1 MATDYDLNTVSREDV
16 GTSHSRRM
24 RRDGMVPA
32 VVYGAGKASVKV
44 SISHNDLLKKLN
56 NEAFLNSILTI
67 AFDDKEE
74 SVLIKDIQVHPSRRQ
89 VMHLDL
95 QRVRSDVAIKV
106 SVPLAFINDDIAV
119 GVKMGGG
126 TVTPLMNEVEISC
139 LPEDLPERL
148 EVDVESL
155 ELDDMLYLED
165 IVLPEGVEISLLTQ
179 EEPANEPIV
188 AVRLLQIQEEPEV
201 EELAE
206 GEEGEEG
213 IKAAAD
219 GEEGSESSESEGESE
234 DSKEE

>member
-1 MATDYDLNTVSREDV
+1 MATDYDLNTVSREDA

-32 VVYGAGKASVKV
+32 VVYGAGKDSVKV
-44 SISHNDLLKKLN
+44 SISHNELLKKLN
-56 NEAFLNSILTI
+56 NEAFLNSILNI
-67 AFDDKEE
+67 AVDGKEE
-74 SVLIKDIQVHPSRRQ
+74 SVLIKDIQVHPARRQ

-139 LPEDLPERL
+139 LPKNLPERL
-148 EVDVESL
+148 EVDVEAL

-188 AVRLLQIQEEPEV
+188 AVRLLQIQEEEPEV

-206 GEEGEEG
+206 DEEGVE
-213 IKAAAD
+213 AAAD
-219 GEEGSESSESEGESE
+219 GEEGSESAESEGESE

>member
-1 MATDYDLNTVSREDV
+1 
-16 GTSHSRRM
+16 
-24 RRDGMVPA
+24 
-32 VVYGAGKASVKV
+32 
-44 SISHNDLLKKLN
+44 
-56 NEAFLNSILTI
+56 
-67 AFDDKEE
+67 
-74 SVLIKDIQVHPSRRQ
+74 
-89 VMHLDL
+89 
-95 QRVRSDVAIKV
+95 
-106 SVPLAFINDDIAV
+106 
-119 GVKMGGG
+119 MGGG

-139 LPEDLPERL
+139 LPKDLPERL

-206 GEEGEEG
+206 GEEGVE
-213 IKAAAD
+213 AAAD
-219 GEEGSESSESEGESE
+219 GEEGSESAESEGESE

>member
-24 RRDGMVPA
+24 RREGMVPA
-32 VVYGAGKASVKV
+32 VVYGAGKDSVKV
-44 SISHNDLLKKLN
+44 SISHNELLKKLN

-67 AFDDKEE
+67 SVDDKEE
-74 SVLIKDIQVHPSRRQ
+74 SGLIKDIQVHPSRRQ

-119 GVKMGGG
+119 GVKLGGG

-139 LPEDLPERL
+139 LPKNLPERL
-148 EVDVESL
+148 EVDVETL

-165 IVLPEGVEISLLTQ
+165 IVLPDGVEISLLTQ

-201 EELAE
+201 EEVVE

-213 IKAAAD
+213 VEAAAD
-219 GEEGSESSESEGESE
+219 GEEASESEGESE

>member
-1 MATDYDLNTVSREDV
+1 MATEYDLNTVSREDA

-32 VVYGAGKASVKV
+32 VVYGAGKDSVKV
-44 SISHNDLLKKLN
+44 SISHNELLKKLN
-56 NEAFLNSILTI
+56 NEAFLNSILNI
-67 AFDDKEE
+67 AVDGKEE
-74 SVLIKDIQVHPSRRQ
+74 SVLIKDIQVHPARRQ

-119 GVKMGGG
+119 GVKLGGG

-139 LPEDLPERL
+139 LPKDLPERL
-148 EVDVESL
+148 EVDVEAL

-165 IVLPEGVEISLLTQ
+165 IVLPQGVEISLLTQ

-188 AVRLLQIQEEPEV
+188 AVRLLQIQEEEPEV

-206 GEEGEEG
+206 DEEGVE
-213 IKAAAD
+213 AAAD
-219 GEEGSESSESEGESE
+219 GEEGSESAESEGESE

>member
-1 MATDYDLNTVSREDV
+1 MAKDFDLNTVSREDA

-24 RRDGMVPA
+24 RREGMDPA
-32 VVYGAGKASVKV
+32 VVYGAGKDSVSV
-44 SISHNDLLKKLN
+44 SISHNELLKKLN
-56 NEAFLNSILTI
+56 NEAFLNSILNI
-67 AFDDKEE
+67 AVDGKEE
-74 SVLIKDIQVHPSRRQ
+74 SVLIKDIQVHPARRQ

-106 SVPLAFINDDIAV
+106 SIPLAFINDDIAV
-119 GVKMGGG
+119 GVKLGGG
-126 TVTPLMNEVEISC
+126 SVTPLMNEVEISC
-139 LPEDLPERL
+139 LPKNLPERL
-148 EVDVESL
+148 EVDVEAL

-165 IVLPEGVEISLLTQ
+165 IVVPEGVEISLLTQ

-213 IKAAAD
+213 IEAAAA

>member
-1 MATDYDLNTVSREDV
+1 MAKDFDLNTVSREDA

-24 RRDGMVPA
+24 RREGMVPA
-32 VVYGAGKASVKV
+32 VVYGAGKDSVSV
-44 SISHNDLLKKLN
+44 SISHNELLKKLN
-56 NEAFLNSILTI
+56 NEAFLNSILRI
-67 AFDDKEE
+67 AVDGKEE
-74 SVLIKDIQVHPSRRQ
+74 SVLIKDIQVHPARRQ

-106 SVPLAFINDDIAV
+106 SIPLAFINDDIAV
-119 GVKMGGG
+119 GVKLGGG

-139 LPEDLPERL
+139 LPKNLPERL
-148 EVDVESL
+148 EVDVEAL

-213 IKAAAD
+213 VEAAAD
-219 GEEGSESSESEGESE
+219 GEEGSESSGSEGESE

>member
-1 MATDYDLNTVSREDV
+1 MATDYDLNTVSREDA

-24 RRDGMVPA
+24 RRDGIVPA
-32 VVYGAGKASVKV
+32 VIYGAGKDSVSV
-44 SISHNDLLKKLN
+44 SISHNELLKKLN

-67 AFDDKEE
+67 AVDGKEE
-74 SVLIKDIQVHPSRRQ
+74 SVLIKDIQVHPARRQ

-119 GVKMGGG
+119 GVKLGGG

-139 LPEDLPERL
+139 LPKDLPERL
-148 EVDVESL
+148 EVDVEAL

-165 IVLPEGVEISLLTQ
+165 IVLPQGVEISLLTQ

-188 AVRLLQIQEEPEV
+188 AVRLLQIQEEEPEV

-206 GEEGEEG
+206 DEEGVE
-213 IKAAAD
+213 AAAD
-219 GEEGSESSESEGESE
+219 GEEGSESAESEGESE

>member
-1 MATDYDLNTVSREDV
+1 
-16 GTSHSRRM
+16 
-24 RRDGMVPA
+24 MVPA
-32 VVYGAGKASVKV
+32 VVYGAGKDSVKV
-44 SISHNDLLKKLN
+44 SISHNELLKKLN

-67 AFDDKEE
+67 AVVGKEE
-74 SVLIKDIQVHPSRRQ
+74 SVLIKDIQVHPARRQ

-106 SVPLAFINDDIAV
+106 SIPLAFINDDIAV
-119 GVKMGGG
+119 GVKLGGG

-139 LPEDLPERL
+139 LPKDLPERL
-148 EVDVESL
+148 EVDVEAL

-179 EEPANEPIV
+179 EEPTNEPIV

-213 IKAAAD
+213 IEAAAA

>member
-1 MATDYDLNTVSREDV
+1 MATDYDLNTVSREDA

-32 VVYGAGKASVKV
+32 VVYGAGKDSVKV
-44 SISHNDLLKKLN
+44 SISHNELLKKLN
-56 NEAFLNSILTI
+56 NEAFLNSILNI
-67 AFDDKEE
+67 AVDGKEE
-74 SVLIKDIQVHPSRRQ
+74 SVLIKDIQVHPARRQ
-89 VMHLDL
+89 VIHLDL

-119 GVKMGGG
+119 GVKLGGG

-139 LPEDLPERL
+139 LPKDFPERL
-148 EVDVESL
+148 EVDVEAL

-165 IVLPEGVEISLLTQ
+165 IVLPQGVEISLLTQ

-188 AVRLLQIQEEPEV
+188 AVRLLQIQEEEPEV

-206 GEEGEEG
+206 DEEGVE
-213 IKAAAD
+213 AAAD
-219 GEEGSESSESEGESE
+219 GEEGSESAESEGESE

>member
-1 MATDYDLNTVSREDV
+1 MATDYDLNTVSREDA

-24 RRDGMVPA
+24 RREGMVPA
-32 VVYGAGKASVKV
+32 VVYGAGKDSVSV
-44 SISHNDLLKKLN
+44 SISHNELLKKLN
-56 NEAFLNSILTI
+56 NEAFLNSILNI
-67 AFDDKEE
+67 AVDGKEE
-74 SVLIKDIQVHPSRRQ
+74 SVLIKDIQVHPARRQ

-106 SVPLAFINDDIAV
+106 SIPLAFINDDIAV
-119 GVKMGGG
+119 GVKLGGG

-139 LPEDLPERL
+139 LPKNLPERL
-148 EVDVESL
+148 EVDVEAL

-188 AVRLLQIQEEPEV
+188 AIRLLQIQEDPEV

-213 IKAAAD
+213 VEAAAD
-219 GEEGSESSESEGESE
+219 GEEGSESSGSEGESE

>member
-1 MATDYDLNTVSREDV
+1 MATEYDLNTVSREDA

-32 VVYGAGKASVKV
+32 VVYGAGKESVSV
-44 SISHNDLLKKLN
+44 SISHNELLKKLN
-56 NEAFLNSILTI
+56 NEAFLNSILNI
-67 AFDDKEE
+67 AVDGKEE
-74 SVLIKDIQVHPSRRQ
+74 SVLIKDIQVHPARRQ

-95 QRVRSDVAIKV
+95 QRVRSDVEIKV

-119 GVKMGGG
+119 GVKLGGG

-139 LPEDLPERL
+139 LPKNLPERL
-148 EVDVESL
+148 EVDVEAL

-213 IKAAAD
+213 VEAAAA

>member
-1 MATDYDLNTVSREDV
+1 MATDYDLNTVSREDA

-24 RRDGMVPA
+24 RREGMVPA
-32 VVYGAGKASVKV
+32 VIYGAGKDSVSV
-44 SISHNDLLKKLN
+44 SISHNELLKKLN

-67 AFDDKEE
+67 AVDGKEE
-74 SVLIKDIQVHPSRRQ
+74 SVLIKDIQVHPARRQ

-119 GVKMGGG
+119 GVKLGGG

-139 LPEDLPERL
+139 LPKDLPERL
-148 EVDVESL
+148 EVDVEAL

-165 IVLPEGVEISLLTQ
+165 IVLPQGVEISLLTQ

-188 AVRLLQIQEEPEV
+188 AVRLLQIQEEEPEV

-206 GEEGEEG
+206 DEEGVE
-213 IKAAAD
+213 AAAD
-219 GEEGSESSESEGESE
+219 GEEGSESAESEGESE

>member
-1 MATDYDLNTVSREDV
+1 MATDYDLNTVSREDA

-32 VVYGAGKASVKV
+32 VVYGAGKDSVKV
-44 SISHNDLLKKLN
+44 SISHNELLKKLN

-67 AFDDKEE
+67 AVDDKEE
-74 SVLIKDIQVHPSRRQ
+74 SVLIKDIQVHPARRQ

-119 GVKMGGG
+119 GVKLGGG

-139 LPEDLPERL
+139 LPKDLPERL

-188 AVRLLQIQEEPEV
+188 AVRLLQIQEEEPEV

-206 GEEGEEG
+206 DEEGVE
-213 IKAAAD
+213 AAAD
-219 GEEGSESSESEGESE
+219 GEEGSESAESEGESE

>member
-1 MATDYDLNTVSREDV
+1 MATDYDLNTVSREDA

-32 VVYGAGKASVKV
+32 VVYGAGKDSVKV
-44 SISHNDLLKKLN
+44 SISHNELLKKLN
-56 NEAFLNSILTI
+56 NEAFLNSILNI
-67 AFDDKEE
+67 AVDGKEE
-74 SVLIKDIQVHPSRRQ
+74 SVLIKDIQVHPARRQ

-119 GVKMGGG
+119 GVKLGGG

-139 LPEDLPERL
+139 LPKDLPERL
-148 EVDVESL
+148 EVDVEAL

-165 IVLPEGVEISLLTQ
+165 IVLPQGVEISLLTQ

-188 AVRLLQIQEEPEV
+188 AVRLLQIQEEEPEV

-206 GEEGEEG
+206 DEEGVE
-213 IKAAAD
+213 AAAD
-219 GEEGSESSESEGESE
+219 GEEGSESAESEGESE

>member
-1 MATDYDLNTVSREDV
+1 MATDRDLNTVSREDV

-32 VVYGAGKASVKV
+32 VVYGAGKDSVNV
-44 SISHNDLLKKLN
+44 SISHNELLKKLN
-56 NEAFLNSILTI
+56 NEAFLNSILNI
-67 AFDDKEE
+67 AVDGKEE
-74 SVLIKDIQVHPSRRQ
+74 SVLIKDIQVHPARRQ

-119 GVKMGGG
+119 GVKLGGG

-139 LPEDLPERL
+139 LPKDLPERL

-188 AVRLLQIQEEPEV
+188 AVRLLQIQEEEPEV

-206 GEEGEEG
+206 GEEGVE
-213 IKAAAD
+213 AAAD

>member
-1 MATDYDLNTVSREDV
+1 MATDIDLNTLTREDT
-16 GTSHSRRM
+16 GTGHSRRM
-24 RRDGMVPA
+24 RREGSVPA
-32 VVYGAGKASVKV
+32 VVYGAGKESVSV
-44 SISHNDLLKKLN
+44 SISHNELLKKLN
-56 NEAFLNSILTI
+56 NEAFLNSILNI
-67 AFDDKEE
+67 AVDGKEE
-74 SVLIKDIQVHPSRRQ
+74 SVLIKDIQVHPAKRQ

-106 SVPLAFINDDIAV
+106 SVPLAFINDDTAV
-119 GVKMGGG
+119 GVKLGGG

-139 LPEDLPERL
+139 LPKDLPERL
-148 EVDVESL
+148 EVDVEAL

-188 AVRLLQIQEEPEV
+188 AVRLLQIQEEEPEV

-206 GEEGEEG
+206 GEEGVE
-213 IKAAAD
+213 AAAD

>member
-1 MATDYDLNTVSREDV
+1 MTDGYLD
-16 GTSHSRRM
+16 
-24 RRDGMVPA
+24 A
-32 VVYGAGKASVKV
+32 VFAGKDSIKV
-44 SISHNDLLKKLN
+44 SISHNELLKKLN

-67 AFDDKEE
+67 KVDDKEE

-139 LPEDLPERL
+139 LPKDLPERL
-148 EVDVESL
+148 EVDVEAL

-179 EEPANEPIV
+179 EEPTNEPIV
-188 AVRLLQIQEEPEV
+188 AVRLLQIQEEEPEV

-213 IKAAAD
+213 VEAAAD
-219 GEEGSESSESEGESE
+219 GEEASESSESEGESE

>member
-1 MATDYDLNTVSREDV
+1 MATDYDLNTVSREAV

-24 RRDGMVPA
+24 RREGMVPA
-32 VVYGAGKASVKV
+32 VVYGAGKDSVKV
-44 SISHNDLLKKLN
+44 PISHNELLKKLN

-67 AFDDKEE
+67 GIDDKEE

-106 SVPLAFINDDIAV
+106 SVPLVFINDDIAA
-119 GVKMGGG
+119 GVKLGGG

-139 LPEDLPERL
+139 LPKDLPERL
-148 EVDVESL
+148 EVDVEAL

-165 IVLPEGVEISLLTQ
+165 IVLPDGVEISLLTQ
-179 EEPANEPIV
+179 EEPANEPVV

-201 EELAE
+201 EEVVE
-206 GEEGEEG
+206 GEEGVE
-213 IKAAAD
+213 AAAD
-219 GEEGSESSESEGESE
+219 GEEASESEGESE

>member
-1 MATDYDLNTVSREDV
+1 MATDYDLNTVSREDA

-32 VVYGAGKASVKV
+32 VVYGAGKDSVKV
-44 SISHNDLLKKLN
+44 SISHNELLKKLN
-56 NEAFLNSILTI
+56 NEAFLNSILNI
-67 AFDDKEE
+67 AVDGKEE
-74 SVLIKDIQVHPSRRQ
+74 SVLIKDIQVHPARRQ

-139 LPEDLPERL
+139 LPKDLPERL

-165 IVLPEGVEISLLTQ
+165 IVLPQGVEISLLTQ

-188 AVRLLQIQEEPEV
+188 AVRLLQIQEEEPEV

-206 GEEGEEG
+206 DEEGVE
-213 IKAAAD
+213 AAAD
-219 GEEGSESSESEGESE
+219 GEEGSESAESEGESE

>member
-1 MATDYDLNTVSREDV
+1 MATDYDLNTVSREDA

-32 VVYGAGKASVKV
+32 VVYGAGKDSVKV
-44 SISHNDLLKKLN
+44 SISHNELLKKLN
-56 NEAFLNSILTI
+56 NEAFLNSILNI
-67 AFDDKEE
+67 AVDGKEE
-74 SVLIKDIQVHPSRRQ
+74 SVLIKDIQVHPARRQ

-106 SVPLAFINDDIAV
+106 SIPLAFINDDIAV
-119 GVKMGGG
+119 GVKLGGG

-139 LPEDLPERL
+139 LPKDLPERL

-165 IVLPEGVEISLLTQ
+165 IVLPQGVEISLLTQ

-188 AVRLLQIQEEPEV
+188 AVRLLQIQEEEPEV

-206 GEEGEEG
+206 GEEGVE
-213 IKAAAD
+213 AAAD
-219 GEEGSESSESEGESE
+219 GEEGSESAESEGESE

>member
-16 GTSHSRRM
+16 GTSNSRRK
-24 RRDGMVPA
+24 RSEGMVPG
-32 VVYGAGKASVKV
+32 VVYGAGKDSVKV
-44 SISHNDLLKKLN
+44 SISHNELLKKLN

-67 AFDDKEE
+67 SVDDKEE

-119 GVKMGGG
+119 GVKLGGG

-139 LPEDLPERL
+139 LPKNLPERL
-148 EVDVESL
+148 EVDVQTL

-165 IVLPEGVEISLLTQ
+165 IVLPDGVEISLLTQ

-201 EELAE
+201 EEVVE

-213 IKAAAD
+213 VEAAAD
-219 GEEGSESSESEGESE
+219 GEEASESEGESE

>member
-1 MATDYDLNTVSREDV
+1 MATDYDLNTVSREDA

-24 RRDGMVPA
+24 RLDGMVPA
-32 VVYGAGKASVKV
+32 VVYGAGKDSVKV
-44 SISHNDLLKKLN
+44 SISHNELLKKLN

-67 AFDDKEE
+67 AVDGKEE
-74 SVLIKDIQVHPSRRQ
+74 SVLIKDIQVHPARRQ
-89 VMHLDL
+89 VIHLDL

-119 GVKMGGG
+119 GVKLGGG

-139 LPEDLPERL
+139 LPKDLPERL

-188 AVRLLQIQEEPEV
+188 AVRLLQIQEEEPEV

-206 GEEGEEG
+206 DEEGVE
-213 IKAAAD
+213 AAAD
-219 GEEGSESSESEGESE
+219 GEDGSESSESEGESG

>member
-1 MATDYDLNTVSREDV
+1 
-16 GTSHSRRM
+16 
-24 RRDGMVPA
+24 
-32 VVYGAGKASVKV
+32 
-44 SISHNDLLKKLN
+44 
-56 NEAFLNSILTI
+56 
-67 AFDDKEE
+67 
-74 SVLIKDIQVHPSRRQ
+74 
-89 VMHLDL
+89 MHLDL

-119 GVKMGGG
+119 GVKLGGG

-139 LPEDLPERL
+139 LPKNLPERL
-148 EVDVESL
+148 EVDVETL

-165 IVLPEGVEISLLTQ
+165 IVLPDGVEISLLTQ

-201 EELAE
+201 EEVVE

-213 IKAAAD
+213 VEAAAD
-219 GEEGSESSESEGESE
+219 GEEASESEGESE

>member
-1 MATDYDLNTVSREDV
+1 MATDYDLNTVSREDA

-32 VVYGAGKASVKV
+32 VVYGAGKESVKV
-44 SISHNDLLKKLN
+44 SISHNELLKKLN
-56 NEAFLNSILTI
+56 NEAFLNSILNI
-67 AFDDKEE
+67 AVDGKEE
-74 SVLIKDIQVHPSRRQ
+74 SVLIKDIQVHPARRQ
-89 VMHLDL
+89 VIHLDL

-119 GVKMGGG
+119 GVKLGGG

-139 LPEDLPERL
+139 LPKDLPERI
-148 EVDVESL
+148 EVDVEAL
-155 ELDDMLYLED
+155 ELDEMLYLED

-206 GEEGEEG
+206 GEEGEED
-213 IKAAAD
+213 IEAAAD

>member
-1 MATDYDLNTVSREDV
+1 MATDYDLNTVSREDA

-32 VVYGAGKASVKV
+32 VVYGAGKDSVKV
-44 SISHNDLLKKLN
+44 SISHNELLKKLN
-56 NEAFLNSILTI
+56 NEAFLNSILNI
-67 AFDDKEE
+67 AVDGKEE
-74 SVLIKDIQVHPSRRQ
+74 SVLIKDIQVHPARRQ

-119 GVKMGGG
+119 GVKLGGG

-139 LPEDLPERL
+139 LPKNLPERL
-148 EVDVESL
+148 EVDVEAL

-165 IVLPEGVEISLLTQ
+165 IVLPQGVEISLLTQ

-188 AVRLLQIQEEPEV
+188 AVRLLQIQEEEPEV

-206 GEEGEEG
+206 DEEGVE
-213 IKAAAD
+213 AAAD
-219 GEEGSESSESEGESE
+219 GEEGSESAESEGESE